1 MSDEMEEYK
10 QEFIQEAREYLDIMN
25 QNFIKVEKGD
35 LDAINEIFRMA
46 HTIKGM
52 AGFMGYKNLE
62 ELCHKLES
70 AMGKVRDGEIE
81 VTEEL
86 IDVMLK
92 AVDAIEEMIDRI
104 EDEDNDNVDVEHIIQ
119 ALTNLVDAE
128 KGDEDFAKAEKT
140 DVKPDGANLRVDV
153 YIADDCVMK
162 SVRAALVIETLSEVG
177 EVVGFIPDEED
188 MEKDTFDGHFVV
200 YLKAPDASAVENA
213 ISNVAEIDR
222 FEITLVEADERAV
235 EQAEAETE
243 ITESEIK
250 RAEGLEEKETEE
262 KAESRIDKKKERR
275 KRKLE
280 SIRVNISQLD
290 TIMNLVGELVISKGR
305 LLQIAA
311 EYDIPELKEA
321 VAIMDKSITSLQDE
335 IMQIRMVKVER
346 VFSKF
351 PRMVRDLARK
361 LGKKVDFTMEGLD
374 TELDR
379 TVLDEISDPLVHLV
393 RNAVDHG
400 IETPEERKAAG
411 KDETGRIKLA
421 AWREKNNIIIEL
433 EDDGRGI
440 DVEKIKQKAI
450 ERGIISPAEAESM
463 SEDELKMLIFS
474 PGFSTKDKATEVS
487 GRGVGMDVVKTT
499 VERLGGSVRVFSE
512 KGKGTRIRI
521 HLPPT
526 VAIVKSL
533 LVKVADET
541 YAIPISSVV
550 EALYVSEDNWKV
562 IHGNPFMIVRG
573 KLVPAF
579 KLRDMFN
586 VKNGRPEKEVGIIVE
601 KEGERYALIADT
613 IAEQQEIVI
622 KPLTGYLAKIKGF
635 SGVTILGDGR
645 VVPILDISS
654 LLGGDRLA

>member
-1 MSDEMEEYK
+1 MGDDMDEYK
-10 QEFIQEAREYLDIMN
+10 QEFIQEAREYLDTMN
-25 QNFIKVEKGD
+25 QNFIKLEGGD
-35 LDAINEIFRMA
+35 IDAINEIFRVA

-52 AGFMGYKNLE
+52 AGFMGYKKLE
-62 ELCHKLES
+62 DLCHKLES
-70 AMGKVRDGEIE
+70 AMGKVRDGELE
-81 VTEEL
+81 VTSDL

-92 AVDAIEEMIDRI
+92 AVDAVEEMLDKIEEEDSDDIDVDDIISALSNFVNKKETHEEEKVQETI
-104 EDEDNDNVDVEHIIQ
+104 E
-119 ALTNLVDAE
+119 
-128 KGDEDFAKAEKT
+128 
-140 DVKPDGANLRVDV
+140 GANIRVDV
-153 YIADDCVMK
+153 YLSKDCVLK
-162 SVRAALVIETLSEVG
+162 SVRAALVVETLSEIS
-177 EVVGFIPDEED
+177 EVIGTIPHED
-188 MEKDTFDGHFVV
+188 DMDKEDFDGHFAVF
-200 YLKAPDASAVENA
+200 LKSADPAKIEEA
-213 ISNVAEIDR
+213 MGRIAEVDR
-222 FEITLVEADERAV
+222 FEVSPIEAKEER
-235 EQAEAETE
+235 
-243 ITESEIK
+243 K
-250 RAEGLEEKETEE
+250 EEKEERKEE
-262 KAESRIDKKKERR
+262 KKGKEEKEEQPRKKKE
-275 KRKLE
+275 KKLE

-305 LLQIAA
+305 LLQIAT

-335 IMQIRMVKVER
+335 IMQIRMVRVER

-361 LGKKVDFTMEGLD
+361 LGKKVEFIMEGLD

-400 IETPEERKAAG
+400 IESPEERRAAG
-411 KDETGRIKLA
+411 KSETGRIRLA

-433 EDDGRGI
+433 EDDGRGL

-450 ERGIISPAEAESM
+450 ERGLITPAEAETM
-463 SEDELKMLIFS
+463 SEDEIKMLIFA
-474 PGFSTKDKATEVS
+474 PGFSTKDKATEIS

-499 VERLGGSVRVFSE
+499 VERLGGSVRISSK
-512 KGKGTRIRI
+512 KGEGTRIRI

-533 LVKVADET
+533 LVKVGNET

-550 EALYVSEDNWKV
+550 EALYVTDENWKV
-562 IHGNPFMIVRG
+562 IHGNPFLIVRG

-579 KLRDMFN
+579 KLRELFN
-586 VKNGRPEKEVGIIVE
+586 VVNGKPEKEVGIIVE
-601 KEGERYALIADT
+601 KEGEKYALIADM

-622 KPLTGYLAKIKGF
+622 KPLTGHLAKIKGF

-645 VVPILDISS
+645 VVPIIDISS

>member
-10 QEFIQEAREYLDIMN
+10 QEFIQEAREYLEIMN

-35 LDAINEIFRMA
+35 LDAINEIFRVA

-70 AMGKVRDGEIE
+70 VMGKVRDGQVEI
-81 VTEEL
+81 TEEL
-86 IDVMLK
+86 IDIMLK
-92 AVDAIEEMIDRI
+92 AVDAIGEMIDRI
-104 EDEDNDNVDVEHIIQ
+104 EHEDEDRVDVERIVQ
-119 ALTNLVDAE
+119 ALTGFLDAE
-128 KGDEDFAKAEKT
+128 EEKFSKPEKPE
-140 DVKPDGANLRVDV
+140 VKSGANLKVDV
-153 YIADDCVMK
+153 YIAEDCVMK
-162 SVRAALVIETLSEVG
+162 SVRAALVIENLSEVG
-177 EVVGFIPDEED
+177 EVVGVIPDENEMD
-188 MEKDTFDGHFVV
+188 KNTFDGHFVV
-200 YLKAPDASAVENA
+200 YLKAPNASAVEEV
-213 ISNVAEIDR
+213 ISKIAEIER
-222 FEITLVEADERAV
+222 FEIMPFEAEDREDQSEGMECKEERIIEDADERGEARV
-235 EQAEAETE
+235 EGKDLQ
-243 ITESEIK
+243 
-250 RAEGLEEKETEE
+250 
-262 KAESRIDKKKERR
+262 R
-275 KRKLE
+275 KRKLD

-305 LLQIAA
+305 LLQIASD
-311 EYDIPELKEA
+311 YDIPELKEA

-335 IMQIRMVKVER
+335 IMRIRMVKVER

-361 LGKKVDFTMEGLD
+361 LGKKVEFIMEGLE

-379 TVLDEISDPLVHLV
+379 TVLDEMSDPLVHLV

-411 KDETGRIKLA
+411 KRETGRIKLT

-440 DVEKIKQKAI
+440 DVEKIRQKAV
-450 ERGIISPAEAESM
+450 ERGIISQLEADSM
-463 SEDELKMLIFS
+463 SEEELKMLVFH
-474 PGFSTKDKATEVS
+474 PGFSTKDEATEVS

-499 VERLGGSVRVFSE
+499 VERLGGSVRIFSE

-533 LVKVADET
+533 LVKVAEET

-550 EALYVSEDNWKV
+550 EALYVDESNFKI

-573 KLVPAF
+573 KFVPAF
-579 KLRDMFN
+579 KLRDLFEIR
-586 VKNGRPEKEVGIIVE
+586 NGRPEREVGIIVE

>member
-10 QEFIQEAREYLDIMN
+10 QEFIQEAREYLEIMN

-35 LDAINEIFRMA
+35 LDAINEIFRVA

-70 AMGKVRDGEIE
+70 VMGKVRDGQVEI
-81 VTEEL
+81 TEEL
-86 IDVMLK
+86 IDIMLK
-92 AVDAIEEMIDRI
+92 AVDAIGEMIDRI
-104 EDEDNDNVDVEHIIQ
+104 EHEDEDRVDVERIVQ
-119 ALTNLVDAE
+119 ALTGFLDAE
-128 KGDEDFAKAEKT
+128 EEKFSKPEKPE
-140 DVKPDGANLRVDV
+140 VKSGANLKVEV
-153 YIADDCVMK
+153 YIAEDCVMK
-162 SVRAALVIETLSEVG
+162 SVRAALVIENLSEVG
-177 EVVGFIPDEED
+177 EVVGVIPDENE
-188 MEKDTFDGHFVV
+188 MEKNTFDGHFVV
-200 YLKAPDASAVENA
+200 YLKAPNASAVEEV
-213 ISNVAEIDR
+213 ISKIAEIER
-222 FEITLVEADERAV
+222 FEIMPFEAEDREDQSEGMECKEERIIEDADERGEAKV
-235 EQAEAETE
+235 EGKDLQ
-243 ITESEIK
+243 
-250 RAEGLEEKETEE
+250 
-262 KAESRIDKKKERR
+262 R
-275 KRKLE
+275 KRKLD

-305 LLQIAA
+305 LLQIASD
-311 EYDIPELKEA
+311 YDIPELKEA

-335 IMQIRMVKVER
+335 IMRIRMVKVER

-361 LGKKVDFTMEGLD
+361 LGKKVEFIMEGLD

-379 TVLDEISDPLVHLV
+379 TVLDEMSDPLVHLV

-411 KDETGRIKLA
+411 KRETGRIKLT

-440 DVEKIKQKAI
+440 DVEKIRQKAI
-450 ERGIISPAEAESM
+450 ERGIISQLEADSM
-463 SEDELKMLIFS
+463 SEEELKMLVFH
-474 PGFSTKDKATEVS
+474 PGFSTKDEATEVS

-499 VERLGGSVRVFSE
+499 VERLGGSVRIFSE

-533 LVKVADET
+533 LVKVAEET

-550 EALYVSEDNWKV
+550 EALYVDESNFKI

-573 KLVPAF
+573 KFVPAF
-579 KLRDMFN
+579 KLRDLFEIR
-586 VKNGRPEKEVGIIVE
+586 NGRPEREVGIIVE

>member
-10 QEFIQEAREYLDIMN
+10 QEFIQEAREYLEIMN

-35 LDAINEIFRMA
+35 LDAINEIFRVA

-70 AMGKVRDGEIE
+70 VMGKVRDGQVEI
-81 VTEEL
+81 TEEL
-86 IDVMLK
+86 IDIMLK
-92 AVDAIEEMIDRI
+92 AVDAIGEMIDRI
-104 EDEDNDNVDVEHIIQ
+104 EHEDEDRVDVERIVQ
-119 ALTNLVDAE
+119 ALTGFLDAE
-128 KGDEDFAKAEKT
+128 EEKFSKPEKPE
-140 DVKPDGANLRVDV
+140 VKSGANLKVEV
-153 YIADDCVMK
+153 YIAEDCVMK
-162 SVRAALVIETLSEVG
+162 SVRAALVIENLSEVG
-177 EVVGFIPDEED
+177 EVVGVIPDENE
-188 MEKDTFDGHFVV
+188 MEKNTFDGHFVV
-200 YLKAPDASAVENA
+200 YLKAPNASAVEEV
-213 ISNVAEIDR
+213 ISKIAEIER
-222 FEITLVEADERAV
+222 FEIMPFEAEDREDQSEGMECKEERIIEDADERGEARV
-235 EQAEAETE
+235 EGKDLQ
-243 ITESEIK
+243 
-250 RAEGLEEKETEE
+250 
-262 KAESRIDKKKERR
+262 R
-275 KRKLE
+275 KRKLD

-305 LLQIAA
+305 LLQIASD
-311 EYDIPELKEA
+311 YDIPELKEA

-335 IMQIRMVKVER
+335 IMRIRMVKVER

-361 LGKKVDFTMEGLD
+361 LGKKVEFIMEGLD

-379 TVLDEISDPLVHLV
+379 TVLDEMSDPLVHLV

-411 KDETGRIKLA
+411 KRETGRIKLT

-440 DVEKIKQKAI
+440 DVEKIRQKAI
-450 ERGIISPAEAESM
+450 ERGIISQLEADSM
-463 SEDELKMLIFS
+463 SEEELKMLVFH
-474 PGFSTKDKATEVS
+474 PGFSTKDEATEVS

-499 VERLGGSVRVFSE
+499 VERLGGSVRIFSE

-533 LVKVADET
+533 LVKVAEET

-550 EALYVSEDNWKV
+550 EALYVDESNFKI

-573 KLVPAF
+573 KFVPAF
-579 KLRDMFN
+579 KLRDLFEIR
-586 VKNGRPEKEVGIIVE
+586 NGRPEREVGIIVE

>member
-1 MSDEMEEYK
+1 MGDDMDEYK
-10 QEFIQEAREYLDIMN
+10 QEFIQEAREYLDTMN
-25 QNFIKVEKGD
+25 QNFIKLEGGD
-35 LDAINEIFRMA
+35 IDAINEIFRVA

-52 AGFMGYKNLE
+52 AGFMGYKKLE
-62 ELCHKLES
+62 DLCHKLES

-81 VTEEL
+81 VTSDL

-92 AVDAIEEMIDRI
+92 AVDAVEEMLDKIEEEDSDDIDVDDIISALSNFVNKKETHEEEKVQETI
-104 EDEDNDNVDVEHIIQ
+104 E
-119 ALTNLVDAE
+119 
-128 KGDEDFAKAEKT
+128 
-140 DVKPDGANLRVDV
+140 GANIRVDV
-153 YIADDCVMK
+153 YLSKDCVLK
-162 SVRAALVIETLSEVG
+162 SVRAALVVETLSEIS
-177 EVVGFIPDEED
+177 EVIGTIPHED
-188 MEKDTFDGHFVV
+188 DMDKEDFDGHFAVF
-200 YLKAPDASAVENA
+200 LKSADPAKIEEA
-213 ISNVAEIDR
+213 MGRIAEVDR
-222 FEITLVEADERAV
+222 FEVSPIEAKEER
-235 EQAEAETE
+235 
-243 ITESEIK
+243 K
-250 RAEGLEEKETEE
+250 EEKEERKEE
-262 KAESRIDKKKERR
+262 KKGKEEKEEQPRKKKE
-275 KRKLE
+275 KKLE

-305 LLQIAA
+305 LLQIAT

-335 IMQIRMVKVER
+335 IMQIRMVRVER

-361 LGKKVDFTMEGLD
+361 LGKKVEFIMEGLD

-400 IETPEERKAAG
+400 IESPEERRAAG
-411 KDETGRIKLA
+411 KSETGRIRLA

-433 EDDGRGI
+433 EDDGRGL

-450 ERGIISPAEAESM
+450 ERGLITPAEAETM
-463 SEDELKMLIFS
+463 SEDEIKMLIFA
-474 PGFSTKDKATEVS
+474 PGFSTKDKATEIS

-499 VERLGGSVRVFSE
+499 VERLGGSVRISSK
-512 KGKGTRIRI
+512 KGEGTRIRI

-533 LVKVADET
+533 LVKVGNET

-550 EALYVSEDNWKV
+550 EALYVTDENWKV
-562 IHGNPFMIVRG
+562 IHGNPFLIVRG

-579 KLRDMFN
+579 KLRELFN
-586 VKNGRPEKEVGIIVE
+586 VVNGKPEKEVGIIVE
-601 KEGERYALIADT
+601 KEGEKYALIADM

-622 KPLTGYLAKIKGF
+622 KPLTGHLAKIKGF

-645 VVPILDISS
+645 VVPIIDISS

>member
-1 MSDEMEEYK
+1 MGDDMDEYK
-10 QEFIQEAREYLDIMN
+10 QEFIQEAREYLDTMN
-25 QNFIKVEKGD
+25 QNFIKLEGGD
-35 LDAINEIFRMA
+35 IDAINEIFRVA

-52 AGFMGYKNLE
+52 AGFMGYKKLE
-62 ELCHKLES
+62 DLCHKLES

-81 VTEEL
+81 VTSDL

-92 AVDAIEEMIDRI
+92 AVDAVEEMLDKIEEEDSDDIDVDDIISALSNFVNKKETREEEKVQETI
-104 EDEDNDNVDVEHIIQ
+104 E
-119 ALTNLVDAE
+119 
-128 KGDEDFAKAEKT
+128 
-140 DVKPDGANLRVDV
+140 GANIRVDV
-153 YIADDCVMK
+153 YLSKDCVLK
-162 SVRAALVIETLSEVG
+162 SVRAALVVETLSEIS
-177 EVVGFIPDEED
+177 EVIGTIPHED
-188 MEKDTFDGHFVV
+188 DMDKEDFDGHFAVF
-200 YLKAPDASAVENA
+200 LKSADPAKIEEA
-213 ISNVAEIDR
+213 MGRIAEVDR
-222 FEITLVEADERAV
+222 FEVSPIEAKEER
-235 EQAEAETE
+235 
-243 ITESEIK
+243 K
-250 RAEGLEEKETEE
+250 EEKEERKEE
-262 KAESRIDKKKERR
+262 KKGKEEKEEQPRKKKE
-275 KRKLE
+275 KKLE

-305 LLQIAA
+305 LLQIAT

-335 IMQIRMVKVER
+335 IMQIRMVRVER

-361 LGKKVDFTMEGLD
+361 LGKKVEFIMEGLD

-400 IETPEERKAAG
+400 IESPEERRAAG
-411 KDETGRIKLA
+411 KSETGRIRLA

-433 EDDGRGI
+433 EDDGRGL

-450 ERGIISPAEAESM
+450 ERGLITPAEAETM
-463 SEDELKMLIFS
+463 SEDEIKMLIFA
-474 PGFSTKDKATEVS
+474 PGFSTKDKATEIS

-499 VERLGGSVRVFSE
+499 VERLGGSVRISSK
-512 KGKGTRIRI
+512 KGEGTRIRI

-533 LVKVADET
+533 LVKVGNET
-541 YAIPISSVV
+541 YAIPISSVI
-550 EALYVSEDNWKV
+550 EALYVTDENWKV
-562 IHGNPFMIVRG
+562 IHGNPFLIVRG

-579 KLRDMFN
+579 KLRELFN
-586 VKNGRPEKEVGIIVE
+586 VVNGKPEKEVGIIVE
-601 KEGERYALIADT
+601 KEGEKYALIADM

-622 KPLTGYLAKIKGF
+622 KPLTGHLAKIKGF

-645 VVPILDISS
+645 VVPIIDISS

>member
-10 QEFIQEAREYLDIMN
+10 QEFIQEAREYLEIMN

-35 LDAINEIFRMA
+35 LDAINEIFRVA

-70 AMGKVRDGEIE
+70 VMGKVRDGQVEI
-81 VTEEL
+81 TEEL
-86 IDVMLK
+86 IDIMLK
-92 AVDAIEEMIDRI
+92 AVDAIGEMIDRI
-104 EDEDNDNVDVEHIIQ
+104 EHEDEDRVDVERIVQ
-119 ALTNLVDAE
+119 ALTGFLDAE
-128 KGDEDFAKAEKT
+128 EEKFSKPEKPE
-140 DVKPDGANLRVDV
+140 VKSGANLKVDV
-153 YIADDCVMK
+153 YIAEDCVMK
-162 SVRAALVIETLSEVG
+162 SVRAALVIENLSEVG
-177 EVVGFIPDEED
+177 EVVGVIPDENEMD
-188 MEKDTFDGHFVV
+188 KNTFDGHFVV
-200 YLKAPDASAVENA
+200 YLKAPNASAVEEV
-213 ISNVAEIDR
+213 ISKIAEIER
-222 FEITLVEADERAV
+222 FEIMPFEAEDREDQSEGMECKEERIIEDADERGEARV
-235 EQAEAETE
+235 EGKDLQ
-243 ITESEIK
+243 
-250 RAEGLEEKETEE
+250 
-262 KAESRIDKKKERR
+262 R
-275 KRKLE
+275 KRKLD

-305 LLQIAA
+305 LLQIASD
-311 EYDIPELKEA
+311 YDIPELKEA

-335 IMQIRMVKVER
+335 IMRIRMVKVER

-361 LGKKVDFTMEGLD
+361 LGKKVEFIMEGLD

-379 TVLDEISDPLVHLV
+379 TVLDEMSDPLVHLV

-411 KDETGRIKLA
+411 KRETGRIKLT

-440 DVEKIKQKAI
+440 DVEKIRQKAI
-450 ERGIISPAEAESM
+450 ERGIISQLEADSM
-463 SEDELKMLIFS
+463 SEEELKMLVFH
-474 PGFSTKDKATEVS
+474 PGFSTKDEATEVS

-499 VERLGGSVRVFSE
+499 VERLGGSVRIFSE

-533 LVKVADET
+533 LVKVAEET

-550 EALYVSEDNWKV
+550 EALYVDESNFKI

-579 KLRDMFN
+579 KLRDLFEIR
-586 VKNGRPEKEVGIIVE
+586 NGRPEREVGIIVE

>member
-1 MSDEMEEYK
+1 MGDDMDEYK
-10 QEFIQEAREYLDIMN
+10 QEFIQEAREYLDTMN
-25 QNFIKVEKGD
+25 QNFIKLEGGD
-35 LDAINEIFRMA
+35 IDAINEIFRVA

-52 AGFMGYKNLE
+52 AGFMGYKKLE
-62 ELCHKLES
+62 DLCHKLES
-70 AMGKVRDGEIE
+70 AMGKVRDGELE
-81 VTEEL
+81 VTSDL

-92 AVDAIEEMIDRI
+92 AVDAVEEMLDKIEEEDSDDIDVDDIISALSNFVNKKETREEKKVQETI
-104 EDEDNDNVDVEHIIQ
+104 E
-119 ALTNLVDAE
+119 
-128 KGDEDFAKAEKT
+128 
-140 DVKPDGANLRVDV
+140 GANTRVDV
-153 YIADDCVMK
+153 YLSKDCVLK
-162 SVRAALVIETLSEVG
+162 SVRAALVVETLSEIS
-177 EVVGFIPDEED
+177 EVIGTIPHED
-188 MEKDTFDGHFVV
+188 DMDKEDFDGHFAVF
-200 YLKAPDASAVENA
+200 LKSADPAKIEEA
-213 ISNVAEIDR
+213 MGRIAEVDR
-222 FEITLVEADERAV
+222 FEVSPIEAKEER
-235 EQAEAETE
+235 
-243 ITESEIK
+243 K
-250 RAEGLEEKETEE
+250 EEKEERKEE
-262 KAESRIDKKKERR
+262 KKGKEEKEEQPRKKKE
-275 KRKLE
+275 KKLE

-305 LLQIAA
+305 LLQIAT

-335 IMQIRMVKVER
+335 IMQIRMVRVER

-361 LGKKVDFTMEGLD
+361 LGKKVEFIMEGLD

-400 IETPEERKAAG
+400 IESPEERRAAG
-411 KDETGRIKLA
+411 KSETGRIRLA

-433 EDDGRGI
+433 EDDGRGL

-450 ERGIISPAEAESM
+450 ERGLITPAEAETM
-463 SEDELKMLIFS
+463 SEDEIKMLIFA
-474 PGFSTKDKATEVS
+474 PGFSTKDKATEIS

-499 VERLGGSVRVFSE
+499 VERLGGSVRISSK
-512 KGKGTRIRI
+512 KGEGTRIRI

-533 LVKVADET
+533 LVKVGNET

-550 EALYVSEDNWKV
+550 EALYVTEENWKV
-562 IHGNPFMIVRG
+562 IHGNPFLIVRG

-579 KLRDMFN
+579 KLRELFN
-586 VKNGRPEKEVGIIVE
+586 VVNGKPEREVGIIVE
-601 KEGERYALIADT
+601 KEGEKYALIADM

-622 KPLTGYLAKIKGF
+622 KPLTGHLAKIKGF

-645 VVPILDISS
+645 VVPIIDISS

>member
-1 MSDEMEEYK
+1 MGDDMDEYK
-10 QEFIQEAREYLDIMN
+10 QEFIQEAREYLDTMN
-25 QNFIKVEKGD
+25 QNFIKLEGGD
-35 LDAINEIFRMA
+35 IDAINEIFRVA

-52 AGFMGYKNLE
+52 AGFMGYKKLE
-62 ELCHKLES
+62 DLCHKLES

-81 VTEEL
+81 VTSDL

-92 AVDAIEEMIDRI
+92 AVDAVEEMLDKIEEEDSDDIDVDDIISALSNFVNKKETREEKKVQETI
-104 EDEDNDNVDVEHIIQ
+104 E
-119 ALTNLVDAE
+119 
-128 KGDEDFAKAEKT
+128 
-140 DVKPDGANLRVDV
+140 GANTRVDV
-153 YIADDCVMK
+153 YLSKDCVLK
-162 SVRAALVIETLSEVG
+162 SVRAALVVETLSEIS
-177 EVVGFIPDEED
+177 EVIGTIPHED
-188 MEKDTFDGHFVV
+188 DMDKEDFDGHFAVF
-200 YLKAPDASAVENA
+200 LKSADPAKIEEA
-213 ISNVAEIDR
+213 MGRIAEVDR
-222 FEITLVEADERAV
+222 FEVSPIEAKEER
-235 EQAEAETE
+235 
-243 ITESEIK
+243 K
-250 RAEGLEEKETEE
+250 EEKEERKEERKGKEE
-262 KAESRIDKKKERR
+262 KEEQPRKKKE
-275 KRKLE
+275 KKLE

-305 LLQIAA
+305 LLQIAT

-335 IMQIRMVKVER
+335 IMQIRMVRVER

-361 LGKKVDFTMEGLD
+361 LGKKVEFIMEGLD

-400 IETPEERKAAG
+400 IESPEERRAAG
-411 KDETGRIKLA
+411 KSETGRIRLA

-433 EDDGRGI
+433 EDDGRGL

-450 ERGIISPAEAESM
+450 ERGLITPAEAETM
-463 SEDELKMLIFS
+463 SEDEIKMLIFA
-474 PGFSTKDKATEVS
+474 PGFSTKDKATEIS

-499 VERLGGSVRVFSE
+499 VERLGGSVRISSK
-512 KGKGTRIRI
+512 KGEGTRIRI

-533 LVKVADET
+533 LVKVGNET
-541 YAIPISSVV
+541 YAIPISSVI
-550 EALYVSEDNWKV
+550 EALYVTDENWKV
-562 IHGNPFMIVRG
+562 IHGNPFLIVRG

-579 KLRDMFN
+579 KLRELFN
-586 VKNGRPEKEVGIIVE
+586 VVNGKPEKEVGIIVE
-601 KEGERYALIADT
+601 KEGEKYALIADM

-622 KPLTGYLAKIKGF
+622 KPLTGHLAKIKGF

-645 VVPILDISS
+645 VVPIIDISS

>member
-10 QEFIQEAREYLDIMN
+10 QEFIQEAREYLDVMN

-35 LDAINEIFRMA
+35 VDAINEIFRVA

-92 AVDAIEEMIDRI
+92 AVDAIGEMIDRI
-104 EDEDNDNVDVEHIIQ
+104 EDEDSDSVDVRDIIE
-119 ALTNLVDAE
+119 ALTMFMESREEEEVADRHEL
-128 KGDEDFAKAEKT
+128 
-140 DVKPDGANLRVDV
+140 KPATANLRVDV
-153 YIADDCVMK
+153 YISEDCVMK
-162 SVRAALVIETLSEVG
+162 SVRAALVVEALSEVA
-177 EVVGFIPDEED
+177 EVVGVIPDESD
-188 MEKDTFDGHFVV
+188 MEKETFDGHFVV
-200 YLKAPDASAVENA
+200 YLNAPDASVVEDT
-213 ISNVAEIDR
+213 ISKIAEIDR
-222 FEITLVEADERAV
+222 FEVSPVDGETVEMGQAV
-235 EQAEAETE
+235 SEEEA
-243 ITESEIK
+243 
-250 RAEGLEEKETEE
+250 EE
-262 KAESRIDKKKERR
+262 KAEGAARAETEAKVEKTEKRVDPGRKDKK
-275 KRKLE
+275 KLE

-305 LLQIAA
+305 LLQIAS

-335 IMQIRMVKVER
+335 IMQIRMVRVER

-361 LGKKVDFTMEGLD
+361 LGKKIDFTMEGLE

-400 IETPEERKAAG
+400 IETPEERVAAG
-411 KDETGRIKLA
+411 KDEVGRIKLA

-433 EDDGRGI
+433 EDDGRGL

-450 ERGIISPAEAESM
+450 EKGIVSPAEADSM
-463 SEDELKMLIFS
+463 SEDEIKMLIFS
-474 PGFSTKDKATEVS
+474 PGFSTKDEATEVS

-499 VERLGGSVRVFSE
+499 VERLGGSVRISSE
-512 KGKGTRIRI
+512 KGNGTRIRI

-533 LVKVADET
+533 LVKVANET

-550 EALYVSEDNWKV
+550 EALYVGEDNWKV
-562 IHGNPFMIVRG
+562 IHGNPFLIVRG

-579 KLRDMFN
+579 KLRELFN
-586 VKNGRPEKEVGIIVE
+586 VRNGRPEREVGIIVE
-601 KEGERYALIADT
+601 KEGEKYALIADT

-645 VVPILDISS
+645 VVPILDVSS

>member
-1 MSDEMEEYK
+1 MSDDMDDYK
-10 QEFIQEAREYLDIMN
+10 QEFIQEAREYLEIMN

-35 LDAINEIFRMA
+35 IDAINEIFRMA

-52 AGFMGYKNLE
+52 AGFMGYRNLE
-62 ELCHKLES
+62 ELCHRLES

-81 VTEEL
+81 VSGEL

-104 EDEDNDNVDVEHIIQ
+104 EEEDNDNVDVETIID
-119 ALTNLVDAE
+119 AIGKFLEIKEERSDVAVNRGENLE
-128 KGDEDFAKAEKT
+128 K
-140 DVKPDGANLRVDV
+140 ANLRVDV
-153 YIADDCVMK
+153 YLSEDCIMK
-162 SVRAALVIETLSEVG
+162 SVRAALVVESLSEIA
-177 EVVGFIPDEED
+177 EVIGTIPDEGD
-188 MEKDTFDGHFVV
+188 MEKEQFDGHFTVF
-200 YLKAPDASAVENA
+200 LKAADSKAVEDA
-213 ISNVAEIDR
+213 VSKIAEIDR
-222 FEITLVEADERAV
+222 FEVAPIESERADK
-235 EQAEAETE
+235 AR
-243 ITESEIK
+243 K
-250 RAEGLEEKETEE
+250 EEKKPEVQKEE
-262 KAESRIDKKKERR
+262 REEVRIGDTIKKKN
-275 KRKLE
+275 KKLE

-305 LLQIAA
+305 LLQIAS
-311 EYDIPELKEA
+311 EYNIPELKEA

-346 VFSKF
+346 VFNKF

-361 LGKKVDFTMEGLD
+361 LGKKVDFVMEGLD

-400 IETPEERKAAG
+400 IESPEERKAAG
-411 KDETGRIKLA
+411 KDEVGKIKLS

-433 EDDGRGI
+433 EDDGRGL
-440 DVEKIKQKAI
+440 DVEKIRQKAV
-450 ERGIISPAEAESM
+450 ERGLITQAEADAM

-474 PGFSTKDKATEVS
+474 PGFSTKDAATEVS

-499 VERLGGSVRVFSE
+499 VERLGGSVRISSQ
-512 KGKGTRIRI
+512 KGKGTKVRI

-533 LVKVADET
+533 LVKVANET

-550 EALYVSEDNWKV
+550 EALYVNEDNWKV
-562 IHGNPFMIVRG
+562 IHGNPFLIVRG

-579 KLRDMFN
+579 KLRELFN
-586 VKNGRPEKEVGIIVE
+586 VVNGSPEREVGIIVE
-601 KEGERYALIADT
+601 KEGEKYALIADT

>member
-1 MSDEMEEYK
+1 MGDDMDEYK
-10 QEFIQEAREYLDIMN
+10 QEFIQEAREYLDTMN
-25 QNFIKVEKGD
+25 QNFIKLEGGD
-35 LDAINEIFRMA
+35 IDAINEIFRVA

-52 AGFMGYKNLE
+52 AGFMGYKRLE
-62 ELCHKLES
+62 DLCHKLES

-81 VTEEL
+81 VTSDL

-92 AVDAIEEMIDRI
+92 AVDAVEEMLDKIEEEDSDDIDVDDIISALSNFVNKKETREEEKVQETI
-104 EDEDNDNVDVEHIIQ
+104 E
-119 ALTNLVDAE
+119 
-128 KGDEDFAKAEKT
+128 
-140 DVKPDGANLRVDV
+140 GANIRVDV
-153 YIADDCVMK
+153 YLSKDCVLK
-162 SVRAALVIETLSEVG
+162 SVRAALVVETLSEIS
-177 EVVGFIPDEED
+177 EVIGTIPHED
-188 MEKDTFDGHFVV
+188 DMDREDFDGHFAVF
-200 YLKAPDASAVENA
+200 LKSADPAKIEEA
-213 ISNVAEIDR
+213 MGRIAEVDR
-222 FEITLVEADERAV
+222 FEVSPIEPKE
-235 EQAEAETE
+235 E
-243 ITESEIK
+243 K
-250 RAEGLEEKETEE
+250 KEEKEERKEERKGKEE
-262 KAESRIDKKKERR
+262 KEEHPRKKKG
-275 KRKLE
+275 RKLE

-305 LLQIAA
+305 LLQIAT

-335 IMQIRMVKVER
+335 IMQIRMVRVER

-361 LGKKVDFTMEGLD
+361 LGKKVEFIMEGLD

-400 IETPEERKAAG
+400 IESPEERKAAG
-411 KDETGRIKLA
+411 KSETGRIRLA

-433 EDDGRGI
+433 EDDGRGL

-450 ERGIISPAEAESM
+450 ERGLITPAEAETM
-463 SEDELKMLIFS
+463 SEDEIKMLIFA
-474 PGFSTKDKATEVS
+474 PGFSTKDKATEIS

-499 VERLGGSVRVFSE
+499 VERLGGSVRISSK
-512 KGKGTRIRI
+512 KGEGTRMRI

-533 LVKVADET
+533 LVKVGNET
-541 YAIPISSVV
+541 YAIPISSVI
-550 EALYVSEDNWKV
+550 EALYVTDENWKV
-562 IHGNPFMIVRG
+562 IHGNPFLIVRG

-579 KLRDMFN
+579 KLRELFN
-586 VKNGRPEKEVGIIVE
+586 VVNGKPEKEVGIIVE
-601 KEGERYALIADT
+601 KEGEKYALIADM

-622 KPLTGYLAKIKGF
+622 KPLTGHLAKIKGF

-645 VVPILDISS
+645 VVPIIDISS

>member
-10 QEFIQEAREYLDIMN
+10 QEFIQEAREYLDVMN

-35 LDAINEIFRMA
+35 VDAINEIFRMA

-92 AVDAIEEMIDRI
+92 AVDAIGEMIDRI
-104 EDEDNDNVDVEHIIQ
+104 EDEDSDSVDVRDIIE
-119 ALTNLVDAE
+119 ALTMFMESREEEEVADRHEL
-128 KGDEDFAKAEKT
+128 
-140 DVKPDGANLRVDV
+140 KPATANLRVDV
-153 YIADDCVMK
+153 YISEDCVMK
-162 SVRAALVIETLSEVG
+162 SVRAALVVEALSEVA
-177 EVVGFIPDEED
+177 EVVGVIPDESD
-188 MEKDTFDGHFVV
+188 MEKETFDAHFVV
-200 YLKAPDASAVENA
+200 YLNAPDASVVEDT
-213 ISNVAEIDR
+213 ISKIAEINR
-222 FEITLVEADERAV
+222 FEVSPVDGETVEMGQAV
-235 EQAEAETE
+235 SEEEA
-243 ITESEIK
+243 
-250 RAEGLEEKETEE
+250 EE
-262 KAESRIDKKKERR
+262 KAEGAARAETEAKVEKTEKRVDPGRKDKK
-275 KRKLE
+275 KLE

-305 LLQIAA
+305 LLQIAS

-335 IMQIRMVKVER
+335 IMQIRMVRVER

-361 LGKKVDFTMEGLD
+361 LGKKVDFAMEGLE

-400 IETPEERKAAG
+400 IETPEERVAAG
-411 KDETGRIKLA
+411 KDEVGRIKLA

-433 EDDGRGI
+433 EDDGRGL

-450 ERGIISPAEAESM
+450 EKGIVSPAEADSM
-463 SEDELKMLIFS
+463 SEDEIKMLIFS
-474 PGFSTKDKATEVS
+474 PGFSTKDEATEVS

-499 VERLGGSVRVFSE
+499 VERLGGSVRISSE

-533 LVKVADET
+533 LVKVANET

-550 EALYVSEDNWKV
+550 EALYVGEDNWKV
-562 IHGNPFMIVRG
+562 IHGNPFLIVRG

-579 KLRDMFN
+579 KLRELFN
-586 VKNGRPEKEVGIIVE
+586 VRNGRPEREVGIIVE
-601 KEGERYALIADT
+601 KEGEKYALIADT

-645 VVPILDISS
+645 VVPILDVSS

>member
-119 ALTNLVDAE
+119 ALTNLMDAE

-188 MEKDTFDGHFVV
+188 MEKDTFDGHFIV

-222 FEITLVEADERAV
+222 FEITPVEADERAV

-550 EALYVSEDNWKV
+550 EALYVGEDNWKV

>member
-1 MSDEMEEYK
+1 MGDDMDEYK
-10 QEFIQEAREYLDIMN
+10 QEFIQEAREYLDTMN
-25 QNFIKVEKGD
+25 QNFIKLEGGD
-35 LDAINEIFRMA
+35 IDAINEIFRVA

-52 AGFMGYKNLE
+52 AGFMGYKKLE
-62 ELCHKLES
+62 DLCHKLES

-81 VTEEL
+81 VTSDL

-92 AVDAIEEMIDRI
+92 AVDAVEEMLDKIEEEDSDDIDVDDIISALSNFVNKKETHEEEKVQETI
-104 EDEDNDNVDVEHIIQ
+104 E
-119 ALTNLVDAE
+119 
-128 KGDEDFAKAEKT
+128 
-140 DVKPDGANLRVDV
+140 GANIRVDV
-153 YIADDCVMK
+153 YLSKDCVLK
-162 SVRAALVIETLSEVG
+162 SVRAALVVETLSEIS
-177 EVVGFIPDEED
+177 EVIGTIPHED
-188 MEKDTFDGHFVV
+188 DMDKEDFDGHFAVF
-200 YLKAPDASAVENA
+200 LKSADPAKIEEA
-213 ISNVAEIDR
+213 MGRIAEVDR
-222 FEITLVEADERAV
+222 FEVSPIEAKEER
-235 EQAEAETE
+235 
-243 ITESEIK
+243 K
-250 RAEGLEEKETEE
+250 EEKEERKEERKGKEE
-262 KAESRIDKKKERR
+262 KEEQPRKKKE
-275 KRKLE
+275 KKLE

-305 LLQIAA
+305 LLQIAT

-335 IMQIRMVKVER
+335 IMQIRMVRVER

-361 LGKKVDFTMEGLD
+361 LGKKVEFIMEGLD

-400 IETPEERKAAG
+400 IESPEERRAAG
-411 KDETGRIKLA
+411 KSETGRIRLA

-433 EDDGRGI
+433 EDDGRGL

-450 ERGIISPAEAESM
+450 ERGLITPAEAETM
-463 SEDELKMLIFS
+463 SEDEIKMLIFA
-474 PGFSTKDKATEVS
+474 PGFSTKDKATEIS

-499 VERLGGSVRVFSE
+499 VERLGGSVRISSK
-512 KGKGTRIRI
+512 KGEGTRIRI

-533 LVKVADET
+533 LVKVGNET

-550 EALYVSEDNWKV
+550 EALYVTDENWKV
-562 IHGNPFMIVRG
+562 IHGNPFLIVRG

-579 KLRDMFN
+579 KLRELFN
-586 VKNGRPEKEVGIIVE
+586 VVNGKPEKEVGIIVE
-601 KEGERYALIADT
+601 KEGEKYALIADM

-622 KPLTGYLAKIKGF
+622 KPLTGHLAKIKGF

-645 VVPILDISS
+645 VVPIIDISS

>member
-10 QEFIQEAREYLDIMN
+10 QEFIQEAREYLDVMN

-35 LDAINEIFRMA
+35 VDAINEIFRMA

-52 AGFMGYKNLE
+52 AGFMGYRNLE
-62 ELCHKLES
+62 DLCHKLES

-92 AVDAIEEMIDRI
+92 AVDAIGEMIDRI
-104 EDEDNDNVDVEHIIQ
+104 EDENSDSVDVKDIIE
-119 ALTNLVDAE
+119 ALTMFMESREEEEVADRHEL
-128 KGDEDFAKAEKT
+128 
-140 DVKPDGANLRVDV
+140 KPATANLRVEV
-153 YIADDCVMK
+153 YISEDCVMK
-162 SVRAALVIETLSEVG
+162 SVRAALVVEALSEVA
-177 EVVGFIPDEED
+177 EVVGVIPDESD
-188 MEKDTFDGHFVV
+188 MEKETFDGHFVV
-200 YLKAPDASAVENA
+200 YLNAPNASVVEDT
-213 ISNVAEIDR
+213 ISNIAEIDR
-222 FEITLVEADERAV
+222 FEVIPVDGETVEERQAV
-235 EQAEAETE
+235 
-243 ITESEIK
+243 SE
-250 RAEGLEEKETEE
+250 GGGEE
-262 KAESRIDKKKERR
+262 KAEGAARAETKAKVEKAEKRVDSCRKDKK
-275 KRKLE
+275 KLE

-305 LLQIAA
+305 LLQIAS
-311 EYDIPELKEA
+311 EYNIPELKEA

-335 IMQIRMVKVER
+335 IMQIRMVRVER
-346 VFSKF
+346 IFSKF

-361 LGKKVDFTMEGLD
+361 LGKKVDFVMEGLE

-400 IETPEERKAAG
+400 IETPEERVAAG
-411 KDETGRIKLA
+411 KDEVGRIRLA

-433 EDDGRGI
+433 EDDGRGL

-450 ERGIISPAEAESM
+450 ERGVVSPAEADSM
-463 SEDELKMLIFS
+463 SEDEIKMLIFS
-474 PGFSTKDKATEVS
+474 PGFSTKDEATEVS

-499 VERLGGSVRVFSE
+499 VERLGGSVRISSE

-533 LVKVADET
+533 LVKVANET

-550 EALYVSEDNWKV
+550 EALYVGEDNWKV
-562 IHGNPFMIVRG
+562 IHGNPFLIVRG

-579 KLRDMFN
+579 KLRELFN
-586 VKNGRPEKEVGIIVE
+586 VRNGRPEREVGIIVE
-601 KEGERYALIADT
+601 KEGEKYALIADT

-645 VVPILDISS
+645 VVPILDVSS

>member
-222 FEITLVEADERAV
+222 FEITPVEADERAA

-550 EALYVSEDNWKV
+550 EALYVGEDNWKV